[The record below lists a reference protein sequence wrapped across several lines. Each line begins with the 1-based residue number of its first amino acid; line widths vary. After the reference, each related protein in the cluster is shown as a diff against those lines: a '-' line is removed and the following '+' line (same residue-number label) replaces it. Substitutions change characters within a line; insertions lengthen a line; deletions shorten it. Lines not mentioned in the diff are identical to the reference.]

1 MNAQSIISSFATLNE
16 NNEVVSFNFADF
28 DALVSELVTERAKI
42 RKDNEEAIK
51 AEKEAANEVLAK
63 AGKAY
68 YDALKVGEE
77 FRYKTYDGTE
87 VLARKIEPKSGNSA
101 ACEVI
106 SGIECTQFNN
116 KRYPKFFQVI
126 FGIECA
132 KSNKRYPKFY
142 QVIVPTE
149 E

>member
-28 DALVSELVTERAKI
+28 DILVSELVTERAKI
-42 RKDNEEAIK
+42 RKDNKEAIK
-51 AEKEAANEVLAK
+51 AQKEADNEALAK
-63 AGKAY
+63 VGKDY
-68 YDALKVGEE
+68 YDTLKVGEE
-77 FRYKTYDGTE
+77 FRYKTADGTE
-87 VLARKIEPKSGNSA
+87 VLARKIETKSKSGNSA

-106 SGIECTQFNN
+106 SGIEC
-116 KRYPKFFQVI
+116 
-126 FGIECA
+126 A
-132 KSNKRYPKFY
+132 KSNKRYPKFH

>member
-28 DALVSELVTERAKI
+28 DILVSELVTERAKI
-42 RKDNEEAIK
+42 RKDNKEAIK
-51 AEKEAANEVLAK
+51 AQKEADNEVLAK

-68 YDALKVGEE
+68 YNALKVGEE
-77 FRYKTYDGTE
+77 FRYKTADGTE
-87 VLARKIEPKSGNSA
+87 VLARKIETKSKSGNTA

-106 SGIECTQFNN
+106 S
-116 KRYPKFFQVI
+116 
-126 FGIECA
+126 GIECA

>member
-28 DALVSELVTERAKI
+28 DILVSELVTERAKI
-42 RKDNEEAIK
+42 RKDNKEAIK
-51 AEKEAANEVLAK
+51 AQKEADNEALAK
-63 AGKAY
+63 VGKDY

-77 FRYKTYDGTE
+77 FRYKTADGTE
-87 VLARKIEPKSGNSA
+87 VLARKIETKSKSGNTA

-106 SGIECTQFNN
+106 S
-116 KRYPKFFQVI
+116 
-126 FGIECA
+126 GIECA

>member
-28 DALVSELVTERAKI
+28 DILVSELVTERAKI
-42 RKDNEEAIK
+42 RKDNKEAIK
-51 AEKEAANEVLAK
+51 AQKEADNEVLAK
-63 AGKAY
+63 VGKDY

-77 FRYKTYDGTE
+77 FRYKTADGTE
-87 VLARKIEPKSGNSA
+87 VLVRKIETKSKSGNTA

-106 SGIECTQFNN
+106 SGIECAKTN
-116 KRYPKFFQVI
+116 KRYP
-126 FGIECA
+126 
-132 KSNKRYPKFY
+132 RFY

>member
-28 DALVSELVTERAKI
+28 DILVSELVTERAKI
-42 RKDNEEAIK
+42 RKDNKEAIK
-51 AEKEAANEVLAK
+51 AQKEADNEALAK
-63 AGKAY
+63 VGKAY

-77 FRYKTYDGTE
+77 FRYKTADGTE
-87 VLARKIEPKSGNSA
+87 VLARKIETKSKSGNTA

-106 SGIECTQFNN
+106 S
-116 KRYPKFFQVI
+116 
-126 FGIECA
+126 GIECA
-132 KSNKRYPKFY
+132 KSNKRYPKFH

-149 E
+149 EQNN

>member
-28 DALVSELVTERAKI
+28 DILVSELVTERAKI
-42 RKDNEEAIK
+42 RKDNKEAIK
-51 AEKEAANEVLAK
+51 AQKEADNEVLAK
-63 AGKAY
+63 VGKDY

-77 FRYKTYDGTE
+77 FRYKTADGTI
-87 VLARKIEPKSGNSA
+87 VHARKIETKSKSGNTA

-106 SGIECTQFNN
+106 S
-116 KRYPKFFQVI
+116 
-126 FGIECA
+126 GIECA
-132 KSNKRYPKFY
+132 KSNKRYPKFH

>member
-1 MNAQSIISSFATLNE
+1 MNAQSIISSFTTLNE

-28 DALVSELVTERAKI
+28 DILVSELVTERAKI
-42 RKDNEEAIK
+42 RKDNKEAIK
-51 AEKEAANEVLAK
+51 AQKEADNEVLAK
-63 AGKAY
+63 VGKDY

-77 FRYKTYDGTE
+77 FRYKTADGTE
-87 VLARKIEPKSGNSA
+87 VLARKIETKSKSGNTA

-106 SGIECTQFNN
+106 S
-116 KRYPKFFQVI
+116 
-126 FGIECA
+126 GIECA
-132 KSNKRYPKFY
+132 KSNKRYPKFH